1 MTILGVTLRAS
12 PNRPSTTVSIDGQLG
27 QPRLTT
33 FMGDIELYGL
43 VEIIQPRVIA
53 VGAPMTLPAGL
64 CCLEESCECDFYQPQ
79 AKGRQFELELSKM
92 GVGCFFTNKRT
103 IIRDLIYRGV
113 ELKRRLT
120 KMGFEVIEV
129 YPYATKLILFGDQ
142 APRRVVSGSLS
153 FHKEKL
159 PELIPDLAPCVD
171 KLDRPSCD
179 AAFNAYTGYL
189 YSKNGT
195 DSLGDPSEGTLIV
208 PKLPR

>member
-12 PNRPSTTVSIDGQLG
+12 PNRPSTVLSLDGQLR

-43 VEIIQPRVIA
+43 VEIVQPRVIA
-53 VGAPMTLPAGL
+53 VGAPVTLPAGL
-64 CCLEESCECDFYQPQ
+64 CCLEESCECDFYKPQ
-79 AKGRQFELELSKM
+79 AKGRQLELELSKM
-92 GVGCFFTNKRT
+92 GVGCFFTNKRS
-103 IIRDLIYRGV
+103 IIRDLIYRGL

-120 KMGFEVIEV
+120 NKGFEVIEV

-142 APRRVVSGSLS
+142 VPRRVASASLS

-159 PELIPDLAPCVD
+159 PELIPGLAPCVD

-195 DSLGDPSEGTLIV
+195 DSLGDPSEGTLII

>member
-1 MTILGVTLRAS
+1 
-12 PNRPSTTVSIDGQLG
+12 
-27 QPRLTT
+27 
-33 FMGDIELYGL
+33 
-43 VEIIQPRVIA
+43 
-53 VGAPMTLPAGL
+53 MTLPAGL

-103 IIRDLIYRGV
+103 IIRGLIYRGL

-129 YPYATKLILFGDQ
+129 YPYATRLILFGDQ
-142 APRRVVSGSLS
+142 VPRRVASGSLS

-159 PELIPDLAPCVD
+159 PELIPGLAPCVD
-171 KLDRPSCD
+171 MLDRPSCD

-189 YSKNGT
+189 YSKNST

>member
-12 PNRPSTTVSIDGQLG
+12 PSRPSTALSVDGQLG

-53 VGAPMTLPAGL
+53 VGAPVTLPAGL

-103 IIRDLIYRGV
+103 IIRDLIYRGL

-159 PELIPDLAPCVD
+159 PELIPSLAPCVD

-189 YSKNGT
+189 YSKNDT
-195 DSLGDPSEGTLIV
+195 DSLGDPSEGTLII

>member
-12 PNRPSTTVSIDGQLG
+12 PKLPSTALSVDGQLS

-33 FMGDIELYGL
+33 FMGDIALYGL

-53 VGAPMTLPAGL
+53 VGAPVTLPAGL

-103 IIRDLIYRGV
+103 IIRNLIYRGV

-159 PELIPDLAPCVD
+159 PELIPGLAPCVD

-195 DSLGDPSEGTLIV
+195 DSLGDPSEGTLII